1 MASSPLVQSEV
12 KQIIT
17 ALAAGADQ
25 RLFSSADWDSRLSGV
40 PGSRVFMRQ
49 LRQEWR
55 PSTPPD
61 DFCRK
66 MVDVV
71 REHLHKHNGGPHIWA
86 HTLRVT
92 GNALMLASEADV
104 EPQFA
109 FLLGLFH
116 DVGKLDEGLLGE
128 THEEIGARIVTET
141 LSATYSKSMVKLMAA
156 VISKDASAI
165 NPFMRVLHDADKL
178 DKIGATGIA
187 RRLSTQYGSQHVS
200 TALRRVRSELETF
213 RPMTFTFSKEMAEQK
228 KDFTYT
234 FLNAVSQWIE

>member
-1 MASSPLVQSEV
+1 MLVQSEV

-25 RLFSSADWDSRLSGV
+25 RLFSAADWDSRLSGI

-49 LRQEWR
+49 LRQEWQ
-55 PSTPPD
+55 PVAPPD

-71 REHLHKHNGGPHIWA
+71 REHLHKHNGAAHIWA

-92 GNALMLASEADV
+92 GNALQMASEADV

-116 DVGKLDEGLLGE
+116 DVGKLDEGIEGE
-128 THEEIGARIVTET
+128 THEEIGARIATEV
-141 LSATYSKSMVKLMAA
+141 LSATYSKSMVKLTAA
-156 VISKDASAI
+156 VISKQASAV
-165 NPFMRVLHDADKL
+165 NPFTRLLHDADKL

-187 RRLSTQYGSQHVS
+187 RRLSTEYGSRHVS
-200 TALRRVRSELETF
+200 TALRRVRAELENF
-213 RPMTFTFSKEMAEQK
+213 RPMNYTFSKEMAEQK